1 MGSRRDTAESG
12 FSIRGLQRRR
22 RQSWRG
28 MYDTLADGVYRY
40 AYYRCRARVD
50 VAEDV
55 TQEVFQR
62 ALETIDGYRGDVA
75 GLLPWLK
82 GIALRVLSQRAR
94 AARRRAGRVV
104 LSQAAAAGAGGV
116 AVEAVDPA
124 PAVDDGIISAG
135 PRARPGLSP
144 IHQRRRHPFRGA
156 GRRRQD
162 PPARPEPA
170 FAFRTN
176 VQSHLSRGEKQSG
189 TARHIGSGRCTG
201 H

>member
-1 MGSRRDTAESG
+1 MSSRRDTAESG

-40 AYYRCRARVD
+40 AYYLCRARVD

-94 AARRRAGRVV
+94 
-104 LSQAAAAGAGGV
+104 
-116 AVEAVDPA
+116 
-124 PAVDDGIISAG
+124 
-135 PRARPGLSP
+135 
-144 IHQRRRHPFRGA
+144 GA
-156 GRRRQD
+156 GRA
-162 PPARPEPA
+162 PAATEPAR
-170 FAFRTN
+170 R
-176 VQSHLSRGEKQSG
+176 SL
-189 TARHIGSGRCTG
+189 
-201 H
+201 